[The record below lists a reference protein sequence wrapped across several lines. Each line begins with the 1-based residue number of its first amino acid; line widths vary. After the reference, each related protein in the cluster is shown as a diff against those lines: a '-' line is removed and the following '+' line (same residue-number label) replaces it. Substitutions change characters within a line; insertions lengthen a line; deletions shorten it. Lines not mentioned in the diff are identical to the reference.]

1 MLRVVKVRLYPNEAQ
16 KNLLSQHF
24 GSARVAYNVML
35 RKSIDAHEA
44 GDKVS
49 VYELKKLLPIMKQT
63 DDFGWMKEVDS
74 TALQNAVINLDKAY
88 KHFFRRVKNEEKA
101 GFPRFKSKHDSRQ
114 SYQSSTAKIKSGKL
128 YLPKIGLVKA
138 VFHREIEGSVKT
150 VTVSG
155 EAGQYFASINYEDGI
170 DQVVGTNNGKSIGI
184 DVGIKVFAYLSNGE
198 AIKHVDLKKE
208 IADVIKAQKILSR
221 RKKGSA
227 NRTKAKAKLAKKHL
241 KLRNKRND
249 FLHKVT
255 KRLSENQTIAI
266 EDLKIKNISK
276 SAKGSID
283 NPNMRSSA
291 KSGLNRSILQQSWG
305 TFFDM
310 LGYKLERNGGK
321 LIRVDPKYTSQTCS
335 CCGHIS
341 KENRLTQSKFVCQ
354 ACGNTLNAD
363 YNASVN
369 ILNAAGTAV
378 SAPCG
383 YKAS

>member
-44 GDKVS
+44 GEKIS

-63 DDFGWMKEVDS
+63 DEFGWMKEVDS

-88 KHFFRRVKNEEKA
+88 KHFFRRVKNGEKA

-114 SYQSSTAKIKSGKL
+114 SYQSSTAMIKDGKL
-128 YLPKIGLVKA
+128 YLPKIGFVKA
-138 VFHREIEGSVKT
+138 VFHREFEGSVKT
-150 VTVSG
+150 VTVSS

-170 DQVVGTNNGKSIGI
+170 DRVPGTNNGKSIGI
-184 DVGIKVFAYLSNGE
+184 DVGVKVFAYLSNGE

-208 IADVIKAQKILSR
+208 IANVIKAQKILSR

-255 KRLSENQTIAI
+255 QRLSENQTIAV
-266 EDLKIKNISK
+266 EDLKIKNMSR

-310 LGYKLERNGGK
+310 LEYKLERNGGK
-321 LIRVDPKYTSQTCS
+321 LVRVDPKHTSQTCS

-378 SAPCG
+378 
-383 YKAS
+383 KAS

>member
-44 GDKVS
+44 GEKIS

-63 DDFGWMKEVDS
+63 DEFGWMKEVDS

-88 KHFFRRVKNEEKA
+88 KHFFRRVKNGEKA

-114 SYQSSTAKIKSGKL
+114 SYQSSTAMIKDGKL

-138 VFHREIEGSVKT
+138 VFHREFEGSVKT

-170 DQVVGTNNGKSIGI
+170 DRVPGTNNGKSIGI
-184 DVGIKVFAYLSNGE
+184 DVGVKVFAYLSNGE

-208 IADVIKAQKILSR
+208 IANVIKAQKILSR

-255 KRLSENQTIAI
+255 QRLSENQTIAV
-266 EDLKIKNISK
+266 EDLKIKNMSR

-310 LGYKLERNGGK
+310 LEYKLERNGGK
-321 LIRVDPKYTSQTCS
+321 LVRVDPKHTSQTCS

-378 SAPCG
+378 
-383 YKAS
+383 KAS

>member
-1 MLRVVKVRLYPNEAQ
+1 MKGVDMLRVVKVRLYPNNMQ
-16 KNLLSQHF
+16 KQLLMQHF
-24 GSARVAYNVML
+24 GSARVAYNTML

-44 GDKVS
+44 GEKVS
-49 VYELKKLLPIMKQT
+49 VYELKKLLPIMKKTEQ
-63 DDFGWMKEVDS
+63 FSWMSDIDS

-88 KHFFRRVKNEEKA
+88 KHFFRRVKAGEKA
-101 GFPRFKSKHDSRQ
+101 GFPRWKSRHDSRQ
-114 SYQSSTAKIKSGKL
+114 SYQSSTAKIKDGKL

-138 VFHREIEGSVKT
+138 VFHREIEGTVKT
-150 VTVSG
+150 VAVSS

-170 DQVVGTNNGKSIGI
+170 DQIVGTNNGKSIGI
-184 DVGIKVFAYLSNGE
+184 DVGVKVFAYLSNGE

-208 IADVIKAQKILSR
+208 VDEVIKAQKVLSR
-221 RKKGSA
+221 RKLKSA

-255 KRLSENQTIAI
+255 KRLSENQTIAV
-266 EDLKIKNISK
+266 EDLKIKNMSK

-305 TFFDM
+305 KFFE
-310 LGYKLERNGGK
+310 LLEYKLERNGGK
-321 LIRVDPKYTSQTCS
+321 LVRVDPKYTSQTCS

-341 KENRLTQSKFVCQ
+341 KENRLTQAKFVCVS
-354 ACGNTLNAD
+354 CNTEFNAD

-378 SAPCG
+378 
-383 YKAS
+383 KAS

>member
-24 GSARVAYNVML
+24 GSARVVYNVML
-35 RKSIDAHEA
+35 RKSIDAQEA
-44 GDKVS
+44 GEKIS

-63 DDFGWMKEVDS
+63 DEFGWMKEVDS

-88 KHFFRRVKNEEKA
+88 KHFFRRVKNGEKA

-114 SYQSSTAKIKSGKL
+114 SYQSSTAKFKDGKL
-128 YLPKIGLVKA
+128 YLPKIGFVKA
-138 VFHREIEGSVKT
+138 VFHREFEGSVKT
-150 VTVSG
+150 VTVSS

-170 DQVVGTNNGKSIGI
+170 DRVPGTNNGKSIGI
-184 DVGIKVFAYLSNGE
+184 DVGVKVFAYLSNGE

-255 KRLSENQTIAI
+255 QRLSENQTIVV
-266 EDLKIKNISK
+266 EDLKIKNMSR

-310 LGYKLERNGGK
+310 LEYKLERNGGK
-321 LIRVDPKYTSQTCS
+321 LVRVNPRHTSQTCS

-369 ILNAAGTAV
+369 IRNAAGTAV
-378 SAPCG
+378 E
-383 YKAS
+383 AS

>member
-1 MLRVVKVRLYPNEAQ
+1 MLRVVKVRLYPNDMQ
-16 KNLLSQHF
+16 KQLLLQHF
-24 GSARVAYNVML
+24 GSARVAYNTML

-44 GDKVS
+44 GEKVS
-49 VYELKKLLPIMKQT
+49 VYELKKLLPVMKKTEQ
-63 DDFGWMKEVDS
+63 FSWMSDIDS

-88 KHFFRRVKNEEKA
+88 KHFFRRVKSGEKA
-101 GFPRFKSKHDSRQ
+101 GFPRWKKRTDPRQ
-114 SYQSSTAKIKSGKL
+114 SYQSSTAKIKDGKL

-138 VFHREIEGSVKT
+138 VFHREIDGIVKT

-170 DQVVGTNNGKSIGI
+170 DKVLGTNNGKSIGI
-184 DVGIKVFAYLSNGE
+184 DVGVKVFAYLSNGE

-208 IADVIKAQKILSR
+208 IANVIKAQKVLSR
-221 RKKGSA
+221 RKLKSA

-255 KRLSENQTIAI
+255 KRLSDNQTIAV
-266 EDLKIKNISK
+266 EDLKIKNMSR
-276 SAKGSID
+276 STKGSID

-305 TFFDM
+305 KFFE
-310 LGYKLERNGGK
+310 LLEYKLERNGGK
-321 LIRVDPKYTSQTCS
+321 LVRVDPKYTSQTCS

-341 KENRLTQSKFVCQ
+341 KENRLTQAKFVCVS
-354 ACGNTLNAD
+354 CNTEFNAD

-378 SAPCG
+378 
-383 YKAS
+383 KAS

>member
-44 GDKVS
+44 GEKIS

-63 DDFGWMKEVDS
+63 DEFGWMKEVDS

-88 KHFFRRVKNEEKA
+88 KHFFRRVKNGEKA

-114 SYQSSTAKIKSGKL
+114 SYQSSTAMIKDGKL

-138 VFHREIEGSVKT
+138 LFHREFEGSVET

-170 DQVVGTNNGKSIGI
+170 DRVPGTNNGKSIGI
-184 DVGIKVFAYLSNGE
+184 DVGVKVFAYLSNGE

-208 IADVIKAQKILSR
+208 IANVIKAQKILSR

-255 KRLSENQTIAI
+255 QRLSENQTIAV
-266 EDLKIKNISK
+266 EDLKIKNMSR

-310 LGYKLERNGGK
+310 LEYKLERNGGK
-321 LIRVDPKYTSQTCS
+321 LVRVDPKHTSQTCS

-378 SAPCG
+378 
-383 YKAS
+383 KAS

>member
-1 MLRVVKVRLYPNEAQ
+1 MLRVVKVRLYPNDAQ
-16 KNLLSQHF
+16 KQLLSQHF

-35 RKSIDAHEA
+35 RKSIDAYEA
-44 GDKVS
+44 GEKIS

-63 DDFGWMKEVDS
+63 DEFGWMKEIDS

-88 KHFFRRVKNEEKA
+88 KHFFRRVKNGEKA

-114 SYQSSTAKIKSGKL
+114 SYQSSTAKLRDGKL

-170 DQVVGTNNGKSIGI
+170 DQFVGTNNGKSIGI
-184 DVGIKVFAYLSNGE
+184 DVGVKVFAYLSNGE

-208 IADVIKAQKILSR
+208 IAEVIRAQKVLSR

-227 NRTKAKAKLAKKHL
+227 NRIKAKAKLAKKHL

-255 KRLSENQTIAI
+255 KRLSENQTIAV
-266 EDLKIKNISK
+266 EDLKIKNMSR

-305 TFFDM
+305 TFFE
-310 LGYKLERNGGK
+310 LLEYKLERNGGK
-321 LIRVDPKYTSQTCS
+321 LVRVDPRYTSQACS

-378 SAPCG
+378 
-383 YKAS
+383 KAS

>member
-1 MLRVVKVRLYPNEAQ
+1 MLRVVKVRLYPNDMQ
-16 KNLLSQHF
+16 KQLLSQHF

-35 RKSIDAHEA
+35 RKSIDAHES
-44 GDKVS
+44 GEKVN
-49 VYELKKLLPIMKQT
+49 VYQLKKLLPIMKQS
-63 DDFGWMKEVDS
+63 DEFGWMKEIDS

-88 KHFFRRVKNEEKA
+88 KHFFRRVKAGEKA
-101 GFPRFKSKHDSRQ
+101 GFPRFKSKHDPRQ
-114 SYQSSTAKIKSGKL
+114 SYQSSTAKIKDGKL

-138 VFHREIEGSVKT
+138 IFHREVAGTVKT
-150 VTVSG
+150 VTVSS

-170 DQVVGTNNGKSIGI
+170 DQVAGTNNGKSIGI
-184 DVGIKVFAYLSNGE
+184 DVGVKVFAYLSNGE
-198 AIKHVDLKKE
+198 AIRHVDLKKE
-208 IADVIKAQKILSR
+208 IAEVIKAQKVLSR
-221 RKKGSA
+221 RKLKSA
-227 NRTKAKAKLAKKHL
+227 NRTKAKARLAKKHL

-255 KRLSENQTIAI
+255 KRLSENQTIAV
-266 EDLKIKNISK
+266 EDLKIKNMSR

-305 TFFDM
+305 KFFE
-310 LGYKLERNGGK
+310 LLEYKLERNGGK
-321 LIRVDPKYTSQTCS
+321 LVRVDPKYTSQTCS

-341 KENRLTQSKFVCQ
+341 KENRLTQARFVCT

-378 SAPCG
+378 
-383 YKAS
+383 KAS

>member
-1 MLRVVKVRLYPNEAQ
+1 MTKEEIA
-16 KNLLSQHF
+16 
-24 GSARVAYNVML
+24 
-35 RKSIDAHEA
+35 I
-44 GDKVS
+44 
-49 VYELKKLLPIMKQT
+49 LK
-63 DDFGWMKEVDS
+63 F
-74 TALQNAVINLDKAY
+74 
-88 KHFFRRVKNEEKA
+88 
-101 GFPRFKSKHDSRQ
+101 
-114 SYQSSTAKIKSGKL
+114 
-128 YLPKIGLVKA
+128 
-138 VFHREIEGSVKT
+138 
-150 VTVSG
+150 
-155 EAGQYFASINYEDGI
+155 
-170 DQVVGTNNGKSIGI
+170 VGTNNGKSIGI
-184 DVGIKVFAYLSNGE
+184 DVGVKVFAYLSNGE

-208 IADVIKAQKILSR
+208 IAEVIRAQKVLSR

-227 NRTKAKAKLAKKHL
+227 NRIKAKAKLAKKHL

-255 KRLSENQTIAI
+255 KRLSENQTIAV
-266 EDLKIKNISK
+266 EDLKIKNMSR

-305 TFFDM
+305 TFFE
-310 LGYKLERNGGK
+310 LLEYKLERNGGK
-321 LIRVDPKYTSQTCS
+321 LVRVDPRYTSQACS

-378 SAPCG
+378 
-383 YKAS
+383 KAS

>member
-1 MLRVVKVRLYPNEAQ
+1 MLRVVKVRLYPNDAQ
-16 KNLLSQHF
+16 KQLLSQHF

-35 RKSIDAHEA
+35 RKSIDAYEA
-44 GDKVS
+44 GEKIS

-63 DDFGWMKEVDS
+63 DEFGWMKEIDS

-88 KHFFRRVKNEEKA
+88 KHFFRRVKNGEKA

-114 SYQSSTAKIKSGKL
+114 SYQSSTAKLRDGKL

-170 DQVVGTNNGKSIGI
+170 DQFVGTNNGKSIGI
-184 DVGIKVFAYLSNGE
+184 DVGVKVFAYLSNGE

-208 IADVIKAQKILSR
+208 IAEVIKAQKVLSR

-227 NRTKAKAKLAKKHL
+227 NRIKAKAKLAKKHL

-255 KRLSENQTIAI
+255 KRLSENQTIAV
-266 EDLKIKNISK
+266 EDLKIKNMSR

-283 NPNMRSSA
+283 NPNLRSSA

-310 LGYKLERNGGK
+310 LEYKLERNGGK
-321 LIRVDPKYTSQTCS
+321 LVRVDPKHTSQTCS

-378 SAPCG
+378 
-383 YKAS
+383 KAS

>member
-1 MLRVVKVRLYPNEAQ
+1 M
-16 KNLLSQHF
+16 
-24 GSARVAYNVML
+24 
-35 RKSIDAHEA
+35 
-44 GDKVS
+44 
-49 VYELKKLLPIMKQT
+49 
-63 DDFGWMKEVDS
+63 
-74 TALQNAVINLDKAY
+74 
-88 KHFFRRVKNEEKA
+88 
-101 GFPRFKSKHDSRQ
+101 
-114 SYQSSTAKIKSGKL
+114 
-128 YLPKIGLVKA
+128 
-138 VFHREIEGSVKT
+138 
-150 VTVSG
+150 
-155 EAGQYFASINYEDGI
+155 
-170 DQVVGTNNGKSIGI
+170 
-184 DVGIKVFAYLSNGE
+184 FAYLSNGE

-208 IADVIKAQKILSR
+208 IAEVIRAQKVLSR

-227 NRTKAKAKLAKKHL
+227 NRIKAKAKLAKKHL

-255 KRLSENQTIAI
+255 KRLSENQTIAV
-266 EDLKIKNISK
+266 EDLKIKNMSR

-305 TFFDM
+305 TFFE
-310 LGYKLERNGGK
+310 LLEYKLERNGGK
-321 LIRVDPKYTSQTCS
+321 LVRVDPRYTSQACS

-378 SAPCG
+378 
-383 YKAS
+383 KAS

>member
-1 MLRVVKVRLYPNEAQ
+1 MLRVVKVRLYPNDAQ
-16 KNLLSQHF
+16 KQLLSQHF
-24 GSARVAYNVML
+24 GSVRVAYNVML

-44 GDKVS
+44 GEKIS

-63 DDFGWMKEVDS
+63 DEFGWMKEVDS

-88 KHFFRRVKNEEKA
+88 KHFFCRVKNGEKA

-114 SYQSSTAKIKSGKL
+114 SYQSSTAKIKDSKL

-170 DQVVGTNNGKSIGI
+170 DQFVGTNNGKSIGI
-184 DVGIKVFAYLSNGE
+184 DVGVKVFAYLSNGE

-208 IADVIKAQKILSR
+208 IAEVIRAQKVLSR

-227 NRTKAKAKLAKKHL
+227 NRIKAKAKLAKKHL

-255 KRLSENQTIAI
+255 KRLSENQTIAV
-266 EDLKIKNISK
+266 EDLKIKNMSR

-305 TFFDM
+305 TFFE
-310 LGYKLERNGGK
+310 LLEYKLERNGGK
-321 LIRVDPKYTSQTCS
+321 LVRVDPRYTSQACS

-378 SAPCG
+378 
-383 YKAS
+383 KAS

>member
-44 GDKVS
+44 GEKIS

-63 DDFGWMKEVDS
+63 DEFGWMKEVDS

-88 KHFFRRVKNEEKA
+88 KHFFRRVKNGEKA

-114 SYQSSTAKIKSGKL
+114 SYQSSTAMIKDGKL

-138 VFHREIEGSVKT
+138 VFHREFERSVKT

-170 DQVVGTNNGKSIGI
+170 DRVPGTNNGKSIGI
-184 DVGIKVFAYLSNGE
+184 DVGVKVFAYLSNGE

-208 IADVIKAQKILSR
+208 IANVIKAQKILSR

-255 KRLSENQTIAI
+255 QRLSENQTIAV
-266 EDLKIKNISK
+266 EDLKIKNMSR

-310 LGYKLERNGGK
+310 LEYKLERNGGK
-321 LIRVDPKYTSQTCS
+321 LVRVDPKYTSQTCS

-378 SAPCG
+378 
-383 YKAS
+383 KAS

>member
-44 GDKVS
+44 GEKIS

-63 DDFGWMKEVDS
+63 DEFGWMKEVDS

-88 KHFFRRVKNEEKA
+88 KHFFRRVKNGEKA

-114 SYQSSTAKIKSGKL
+114 SYQSSTALIKDGKL

-138 VFHREIEGSVKT
+138 VFHREFEGSVKT

-170 DQVVGTNNGKSIGI
+170 DRVPGTHNGKYIGI
-184 DVGIKVFAYLSNGE
+184 DLGVKVFAYLSNGE

-208 IADVIKAQKILSR
+208 IANVIKAQKILSR

-255 KRLSENQTIAI
+255 QRLSENQTIAV
-266 EDLKIKNISK
+266 EDLKIKNMSR

-310 LGYKLERNGGK
+310 LEYKLERNGGK
-321 LIRVDPKYTSQTCS
+321 LVRVDPKHTSQTCS

-378 SAPCG
+378 
-383 YKAS
+383 KAS

>member
-1 MLRVVKVRLYPNEAQ
+1 MLRVVKVRLYPNDVQ
-16 KNLLSQHF
+16 KQLLSQHF

-44 GDKVS
+44 GEKVS

-63 DDFGWMKEVDS
+63 DEFGWMKEIDS

-88 KHFFRRVKNEEKA
+88 KHFFRRVKAGEKA
-101 GFPRFKSKHDSRQ
+101 GFPRWKKRTDPRQ
-114 SYQSSTAKIKSGKL
+114 SYQSSTAKIKDGKL

-138 VFHREIEGSVKT
+138 VFHREIVGVVKT

-184 DVGIKVFAYLSNGE
+184 DVGVKVFAYLSNGE
-198 AIKHVDLKKE
+198 AIKHIDLKKE
-208 IADVIKAQKILSR
+208 IADVIKAQKVLSR
-221 RKKGSA
+221 RKLKSA

-255 KRLSENQTIAI
+255 QRLSENQTIAV
-266 EDLKIKNISK
+266 EDLKIKNMSR

-305 TFFDM
+305 KFFE
-310 LGYKLERNGGK
+310 LLEYKLERNGGN

-335 CCGHIS
+335 CCGHVS
-341 KENRLTQSKFVCQ
+341 KENRLTQAKFVCVS
-354 ACGNTLNAD
+354 CNTEFNAD

-378 SAPCG
+378 
-383 YKAS
+383 KAS